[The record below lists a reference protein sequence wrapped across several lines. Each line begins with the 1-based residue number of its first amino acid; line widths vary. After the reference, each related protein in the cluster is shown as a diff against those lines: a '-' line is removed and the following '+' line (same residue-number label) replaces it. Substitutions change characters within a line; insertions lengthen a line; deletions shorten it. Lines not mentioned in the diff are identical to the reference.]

1 MCGVKGRHVFGEAVG
16 IAFADERMDFP
27 INARNGQGF
36 RLALTIQGRDY
47 EFPGATPSRQSNFK
61 NDLRGSG
68 PFLHDDPSDRP
79 ARIYAGRTTVH
90 TGGDRSS
97 WLRLPVIAPH
107 GAE

>member
-1 MCGVKGRHVFGEAVG
+1 PYHSHDVLEPLEPGDIYSLEIEIWPTSVLL
-16 IAFADERMDFP
+16 P
-27 INARNGQGF
+27 QGF

-47 EFPGATPSRQSNFK
+47 EFPGATPSRLSNFK

-79 ARIYAGRTTVH
+79 ALTYAGLTTVH
-90 TGGDRSS
+90 TGDDRSS
-97 WLRLPVIAPH
+97 WLRLPVIAPR